1 MTTPAAA
8 ASEMLSCSI
17 CLGAFHCPSTLSC
30 GHSFCLQCLEDAWQ
44 VAGRCFCPQCR
55 AEFEQKPQLTRNV
68 ALASLVEELN
78 VINKRSLQVSCDSC
92 LDGEAPAVR
101 NCLTC
106 EMSFCESHCKRHLQN
121 PKFKDHELVELGAN
135 MEARKC
141 KRHKKRLEFYCTQ
154 DESLV
159 CTSCAI
165 VGEHAGH
172 KFSSVEEEHEARKE
186 ELRLE
191 KTRREENKKMAASHT
206 QSLKDDYRHMQES
219 LHGIR
224 ERISREFER
233 RREQLREEEREA
245 LERVDEEG
253 HSVLSR
259 IQADIDHYESRARGL
274 EQEINQLLAV
284 FNVQDPLSFLQVA
297 PPPFTHSLSL
307 SITRRRSPTTLGD
320 VDVVGNLFQYL
331 SMWGEAVVSRN
342 RCNFASMRHSD
353 LEWFNG
359 RSPTLDTNSAHN
371 KLQISS
377 DLRMVTL
384 SGFSQGRADHPRR
397 FDRKLQAL
405 CYESFSSGQHY
416 CEVNVENVQR
426 CRIGIAY
433 GTIPRSGSGIECL
446 LGRSDISWS
455 LRKYNSSFSAW
466 HGRVETSL
474 MVPEPPRRVGVHLD
488 WEAGLLSFYSA
499 DSMALLY
506 SVHQTFTQ
514 PLHLGLYIG
523 FGEVGHSVT
532 ILDLSH
538 AS

>member
-284 FNVQDPLSFLQVA
+284 FNVQDPLSFLQDPVHEKLRSSSVSQGTQDNPA
-297 PPPFTHSLSL
+297 PV
-307 SITRRRSPTTLGD
+307 SIRLNLAKAISVGGIPT
-320 VDVVGNLFQYL
+320 NLL
-331 SMWGEAVVSRN
+331 AVVY
-342 RCNFASMRHSD
+342 
-353 LEWFNG
+353 G